1 MRREETSLPQKCSQY
16 CMKAKHFSM
25 KKKLKTMK
33 KYFEKYS
40 SGKYITH
47 IFIILTVFKIKVKQ
61 IICDFIPSLSIFSS
75 LSCLFFS
82 LVLLIIE

>member
-1 MRREETSLPQKCSQY
+1 
-16 CMKAKHFSM
+16 
-25 KKKLKTMK
+25 MK

-40 SGKYITH
+40 LGKYITH

-61 IICDFIPSLSIFSS
+61 IICDFIPPLSIFSS
-75 LSCLFFS
+75 LSSVLFFS